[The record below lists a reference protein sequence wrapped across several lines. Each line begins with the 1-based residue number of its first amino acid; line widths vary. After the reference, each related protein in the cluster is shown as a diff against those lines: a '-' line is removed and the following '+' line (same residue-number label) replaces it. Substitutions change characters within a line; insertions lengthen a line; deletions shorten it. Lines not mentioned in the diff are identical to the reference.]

1 MSNRKRFDDF
11 KRFYIKLYSDNSLCF
26 PSLIRLEHLPEEIS
40 GLVNLTDL
48 HLSQNML
55 ETIPDGIC
63 KLTKLTI
70 LKLDQNRLHTLN
82 DAIGA
87 CVNMQELILTENF
100 LMRLPNS
107 IGNMTKLNN
116 LNVDR
121 NALLDLPPEIGNCV
135 SLGVLSLRDNKLTK
149 IPAEMGNCAIL
160 HVLDVSGNRLNHLPY
175 SLVNLQLKAVWLSEN
190 QAQPL
195 LTFQPDVD
203 EESGEQVL
211 TCFLLPQ
218 LDYQVAA
225 DDKILLR
232 QQQERD
238 GDSDSDGWEER
249 EASRTV
255 SVKFTDD
262 SQMDKD
268 TPFVRQNTPHPKELK
283 MKAQKLF
290 GKGKAGEEN
299 NLDALSEESSS
310 RPSLQRGITTESGT
324 FAMDDQLA
332 QKQATR
338 PPSISDSTTSNN
350 NLQQT
355 NGDQH
360 QSHETTAPV
369 HENGKAATNEQNGG
383 AGGKEPQPHQAEED
397 EDNEHRVGFEDD
409 PYGLADE
416 DDVKRPV
423 RLQRRDT
430 PHHLKNKRVQHGVT
444 DKAAH
449 LIIENA
455 IKRGNTPLL
464 ENSQTIGIPVV
475 PEVEVAAVHTLPES
489 VPEGVEDAAELE
501 ERVNNDDCKWKYIF
515 GYTGVIREW
524 SQMVNRQ
531 DVLIGLYQGQS
542 WILFVNI
549 RG

>member
-1 MSNRKRFDDF
+1 M
-11 KRFYIKLYSDNSLCF
+11 
-26 PSLIRLEHLPEEIS
+26 EHLPEEIS

-55 ETIPDGIC
+55 EIIPDGIR

-70 LKLDQNRLHTLN
+70 LKLDQNRLHTMN
-82 DAIGA
+82 SAIGA

-149 IPAEMGNCAIL
+149 IPSELGNCNIL

-218 LDYQVAA
+218 LDYQASAA
-225 DDKILLR
+225 DEKLMLR
-232 QQQERD
+232 QHEQ
-238 GDSDSDGWEER
+238 DSDSDGWEER
-249 EASRTV
+249 EASRTT

-262 SQMDKD
+262 SQLDKE

-283 MKAQKLF
+283 MKAHKLF
-290 GKGKAGEEN
+290 SKGNKTGEEN
-299 NLDALSEESSS
+299 VLDSLSEESSQ
-310 RPSLQRGITTESGT
+310 RPSLQRGGTTESSGGFT
-324 FAMDDQLA
+324 MDDQLA
-332 QKQATR
+332 AKHATR
-338 PPSISDSTTSNN
+338 PPSISDSTNSG
-350 NLQQT
+350 NLQQSA
-355 NGDQH
+355 NGGETAMTAVNVEGST
-360 QSHETTAPV
+360 SHEYIV
-369 HENGKAATNEQNGG
+369 NENSKIVANDVQNGG
-383 AGGKEPQPHQAEED
+383 GQVPEED
-397 EDNEHRVGFEDD
+397 GNEDDENDRRVGFQDD
-409 PYGLADE
+409 PYGYADQ

-444 DKAAH
+444 DKTAH

-455 IKRGNTPLL
+455 IKRGHTPLV
-464 ENSQTIGIPVV
+464 ENSQTIGIPVE
-475 PEVEVAAVHTLPES
+475 PEDGIPPKTTVAVHKFQTVPES
-489 VPEGVEDAAELE
+489 VPEGVEEIVSVAATKETE
-501 ERVNNDDCKWKYIF
+501 EKANNDDCECNFLKVLLGFYLFLTTRHLF
-515 GYTGVIREW
+515 GIQIIYR
-524 SQMVNRQ
+524 N
-531 DVLIGLYQGQS
+531 
-542 WILFVNI
+542 
-549 RG
+549 

>member
-1 MSNRKRFDDF
+1 M
-11 KRFYIKLYSDNSLCF
+11 
-26 PSLIRLEHLPEEIS
+26 
-40 GLVNLTDL
+40 NLTDL

-70 LKLDQNRLHTLN
+70 LKLDQNRLHTMN

-121 NALLDLPPEIGNCV
+121 NALMDLPPEIGNCV

-149 IPAEMGNCAIL
+149 IPSELGNCNIL

-218 LDYQVAA
+218 LDYQVSA
-225 DDKILLR
+225 DDKLLLR
-232 QQQERD
+232 QHEEREA
-238 GDSDSDGWEER
+238 DSDSDGWEER

-262 SQMDKD
+262 SQLEKD

-290 GKGKAGEEN
+290 GKGKAEDN

-310 RPSLQRGITTESGT
+310 RPSLQRGGTTESGN
-324 FAMDDQLA
+324 FAMDDQFA

-338 PPSISDSTTSNN
+338 PPSVSDSTTSNN
-350 NLQQT
+350 FQA
-355 NGDQH
+355 NGTAEHH
-360 QSHETTAPV
+360 QKPQETGV
-369 HENGKAATNEQNGG
+369 VQENSGGKAEHVSNG
-383 AGGKEPQPHQAEED
+383 AGDGQLEHQQALDDD
-397 EDNEHRVGFEDD
+397 ENDRRVGFQDD
-409 PYGLADE
+409 PYGVADE

-464 ENSQTIGIPVV
+464 EDTQTIGIPVA
-475 PEVEVAAVHTLPES
+475 PEVEVVNSMHTFQPVPES
-489 VPEGVEDAAELE
+489 VPEGVEEAAEQDE
-501 ERVNNDDCKWKYIF
+501 KAIQDDCKWTPPCFLFCRTVIQSD
-515 GYTGVIREW
+515 GVIP
-524 SQMVNRQ
+524 
-531 DVLIGLYQGQS
+531 
-542 WILFVNI
+542 
-549 RG
+549 

>member
-1 MSNRKRFDDF
+1 MWG
-11 KRFYIKLYSDNSLCF
+11 F
-26 PSLIRLEHLPEEIS
+26 PLLPFLFRLDHLPEEIS

-82 DAIGA
+82 EAIGA

-121 NALLDLPPEIGNCV
+121 NALMDVPPEIGNCV

-149 IPAEMGNCAIL
+149 IPAEMGNCSIL
-160 HVLDVSGNRLNHLPY
+160 HVLDVSGNRLNYLPY

-203 EESGEQVL
+203 EETGEQVL

-218 LDYQVAA
+218 LDYQAAA
-225 DDKILLR
+225 DDKILMR
-232 QQQERD
+232 QQQREQ
-238 GDSDSDGWEER
+238 DSDSDGWEER

-268 TPFVRQNTPHPKELK
+268 TPFVRQNTPHPRELK

-290 GKGKAGEEN
+290 GKGKAEDNG
-299 NLDALSEESSS
+299 LDALSEESSS
-310 RPSLQRGITTESGT
+310 RPSLQRGVTSESGN
-324 FAMDDQLA
+324 FQMDDQLA

-338 PPSISDSTTSNN
+338 PPSVSDSNTSQTMNGGGDAPPAH
-350 NLQQT
+350 QQELV
-355 NGDQH
+355 Q
-360 QSHETTAPV
+360 
-369 HENGKAATNEQNGG
+369 ENGRAIEVVQQNGG
-383 AGGKEPQPHQAEED
+383 DHSVAAAATHQSAEEIDD
-397 EDNEHRVGFEDD
+397 EEDRRVGFQDD
-409 PYGLADE
+409 PYGMADE

-455 IKRGNTPLL
+455 IKRGSTPLM
-464 ENSQTIGIPVV
+464 ENSQTIGIPVA
-475 PEVEVAAVHTLPES
+475 PEVVETVVHAVPES
-489 VPEGVEDAAELE
+489 VPEDVEELPEME
-501 ERVNNDDCKWKYIF
+501 EKPSQDDC
-515 GYTGVIREW
+515 E
-524 SQMVNRQ
+524 
-531 DVLIGLYQGQS
+531 
-542 WILFVNI
+542 
-549 RG
+549 

>member
-1 MSNRKRFDDF
+1 MRRRKRDQ
-11 KRFYIKLYSDNSLCF
+11 
-26 PSLIRLEHLPEEIS
+26 LITIMFISSRLEHLPEEIS

-70 LKLDQNRLHTLN
+70 LKLDQNRLHTMN

-135 SLGVLSLRDNKLTK
+135 SMGVLSLRDNKLTK
-149 IPAEMGNCAIL
+149 IPAELGNCNIL

-218 LDYQVAA
+218 LDYQASAA
-225 DDKILLR
+225 DEKLMLR
-232 QQQERD
+232 QHEQ
-238 GDSDSDGWEER
+238 DSDSDGWEER
-249 EASRTV
+249 EASRTT

-283 MKAQKLF
+283 MKAAKLF
-290 GKGKAGEEN
+290 GKGKSNEDN

-310 RPSLQRGITTESGT
+310 RPSLQRAATGESGA
-324 FAMDDQLA
+324 FEMDDQLA

-338 PPSISDSTTSNN
+338 PPSISDSANSSN
-350 NLQQT
+350 NLQQLA
-355 NGDQH
+355 NGGEATMTTTATTTKTMVEGSM
-360 QSHETTAPV
+360 SHENIV
-369 HENGKAATNEQNGG
+369 NENCRNSANEMQNGG
-383 AGGKEPQPHQAEED
+383 GSANREQQNGQEED
-397 EDNEHRVGFEDD
+397 DENDRRVGFQDD
-409 PYGLADE
+409 PYGYADQ
-416 DDVKRPV
+416 DDVKRPI

-464 ENSQTIGIPVV
+464 ENSQTIGIPVAPEVV
-475 PEVEVAAVHTLPES
+475 PEPTLSTTTTTMTTTTAASVHMFQA
-489 VPEGVEDAAELE
+489 VPEGVEEVADQE
-501 ERVNNDDCKWKYIF
+501 ENTIPDDCKWKYN
-515 GYTGVIREW
+515 
-524 SQMVNRQ
+524 SPL
-531 DVLIGLYQGQS
+531 LIPDNSLGC
-542 WILFVNI
+542 I
-549 RG
+549 